1 MTDRSR
7 RAFLHGLGAGAAAIS
22 TLGLPVRSAL
32 AGVPDGS
39 TVPVSSVAP
48 TIIEAP
54 LAATIS
60 PVQVSPRARKFLFV
74 FNSGGWDPLTVFAP
88 MFGHDGID
96 MEPDAEPFSVGG
108 LSLVDSPERPSV
120 RAFFEQHHHRTAVLN
135 GVSVR
140 SLSHD
145 VCLSICLTGNSS
157 GRAPQWSRLLN
168 SVSDG
173 DPQKLRTPAEAV
185 AALSQGVTRCATTS
199 PAINWDTH
207 SDNARQSGFFE
218 TMFSALGELMTLLGS
233 TPGEV
238 APLLVDETVVVV
250 MSEMG
255 RTPRLNGAGGRDH
268 WPYTSVMMVGP
279 GIAGSRMIGGFDER
293 FHGLRID
300 PATGE
305 PNPGGSLLTAG
316 VVGAT
321 LVQLAGGDHARLVP
335 GRDPIVGLLA

>member
-1 MTDRSR
+1 
-7 RAFLHGLGAGAAAIS
+7 
-22 TLGLPVRSAL
+22 
-32 AGVPDGS
+32 
-39 TVPVSSVAP
+39 
-48 TIIEAP
+48 
-54 LAATIS
+54 
-60 PVQVSPRARKFLFV
+60 
-74 FNSGGWDPLTVFAP
+74 

-96 MEPDAEPFSVGG
+96 MEPQAQPFSVGG
-108 LSLVDSPERPSV
+108 LTLVDSAERPSV

-145 VCLSICLTGNSS
+145 VCLSICLTGSSS
-157 GRAPQWSRLLN
+157 GRAPHWSRLLN

-173 DPQKLRTPAEAV
+173 EPQKLRTPAEAA
-185 AALSQGVTRCATTS
+185 AALSEGVTRCATIS

-207 SDNARQSGFFE
+207 SDNALQSGFFE
-218 TMFSALGELMTLLGS
+218 TMFAGLGDLMNLLAS

-255 RTPRLNGAGGRDH
+255 RTPRLNASQGRDH

-279 GIAGSRMIGGFDER
+279 GIAGSRMIGGFDGR
-293 FHGLRID
+293 YHGLRID
-300 PATGE
+300 PGTGE
-305 PNPGGSLLTAG
+305 SNPSGNLLTAG

-321 LVQLAGGDHARLVP
+321 LVQLAGGDHGRLVP
-335 GRDPIVGLLA
+335 GQEPIAGLLT